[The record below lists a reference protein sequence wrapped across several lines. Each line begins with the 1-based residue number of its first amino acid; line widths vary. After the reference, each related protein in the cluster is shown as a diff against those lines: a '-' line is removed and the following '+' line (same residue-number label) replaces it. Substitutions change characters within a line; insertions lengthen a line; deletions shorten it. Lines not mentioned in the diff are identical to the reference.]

1 MKLSKE
7 ITNGFFIFL
16 GIALYFLLINAIG
29 LGDKAYMRLFNTF
42 FVLYGVNRTV
52 KMNLAEGKT
61 NFVSN
66 AFAALKTSLIGVALS
81 VLGLLI
87 YSNLKGGNEFV
98 QSLPKTFLF
107 SGNASIIDF
116 CISLLFEG
124 IASSVV
130 VAMFI
135 MLYYNDKHK
144 AD

>member
-107 SGNASIIDF
+107 SGNASIVDF
-116 CISLLFEG
+116 SISLLFEG